1 MMIENVSGSLI
12 YGMKLKVQ
20 LEKNPKHSEA
30 LLGVGWINSDEIVS
44 AADDHQLLKWN
55 IGKLEATALPSLKGF
70 YFVV

>member
-1 MMIENVSGSLI
+1 MIEKFLENWI

-30 LLGVGWINSDEIVS
+30 LLGVSWINSDEVIS

-55 IGKLEATALPSLKGF
+55 IGKLESSALPSLKG
-70 YFVV
+70 YYIEI